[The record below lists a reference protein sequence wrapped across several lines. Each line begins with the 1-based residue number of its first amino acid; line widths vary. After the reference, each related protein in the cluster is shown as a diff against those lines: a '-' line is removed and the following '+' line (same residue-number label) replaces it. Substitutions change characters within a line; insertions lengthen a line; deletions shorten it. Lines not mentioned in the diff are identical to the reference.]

1 MQKLALEEM
10 AFEAVE
16 VAINIICLGLFLAMI
31 YAFAIGVQ

>member
-16 VAINIICLGLFLAMI
+16 VVINIICLGLFLAMI
-31 YAFAIGVQ
+31 YALAIGVR